1 MKTAFTMLQKWQSSS
16 KGDFHERL
24 ETPWPK
30 GNRVSSSSVIPAL
43 EAFSTTALSSFLLFL
58 LYLTADAPPRPVQCT
73 HSPTSLTIQQHNTN
87 THSPHQADQQGEA
100 IVFLC
105 AFYICVTLRLYRR
118 VKDICTSHDA
128 QYFLFSGHSN
138 IWGVQKIGF
147 LQTALNSMMFP
158 FWDKKE
164 KTLNTF
170 ILKQQLQHKL
180 SAQSQLP
187 SHCLRVRLKT
197 ERWHL
202 CLKEIRPFSKD
213 LEGSAGP
220 YPVV

>member
-1 MKTAFTMLQKWQSSS
+1 MLQKWQSSS
-16 KGDFHERL
+16 EGDFHVRL

-30 GNRVSSSSVIPAL
+30 GNSVSSSSVISAL
-43 EAFSTTALSSFLLFL
+43 EALSTTALSSFLLFL
-58 LYLTADAPPRPVQCT
+58 FYLTADAPPPAP
-73 HSPTSLTIQQHNTN
+73 SPMHTLSHIPNDPATQYKHTQST
-87 THSPHQADQQGEA
+87 PGRQQGEA

-164 KTLNTF
+164 KKN
-170 ILKQQLQHKL
+170 
-180 SAQSQLP
+180 
-187 SHCLRVRLKT
+187 
-197 ERWHL
+197 
-202 CLKEIRPFSKD
+202 
-213 LEGSAGP
+213 
-220 YPVV
+220 

>member
-1 MKTAFTMLQKWQSSS
+1 MLQKWQSSS
-16 KGDFHERL
+16 EGDFHVRL

-30 GNRVSSSSVIPAL
+30 GNRVSSSSVISAL
-43 EAFSTTALSSFLLFL
+43 EALSTTALSSFLLFL
-58 LYLTADAPPRPVQCT
+58 FYLTADAPPAPSPMHTLSHIPNDPATQCKHT
-73 HSPTSLTIQQHNTN
+73 QSTPGR
-87 THSPHQADQQGEA
+87 QQGEA

-147 LQTALNSMMFP
+147 LQTALNSMRFP
-158 FWDKKE
+158 FWDKKG
-164 KTLNTF
+164 KKLNTF

-213 LEGSAGP
+213 LEGLAGP
-220 YPVV
+220 DPVV